1 MQEIE
6 FTANEAYKKS
16 PEHAA
21 MMEALMYYMYTNNVD
36 KISVPTLDKEDY
48 EVFCDKKFK
57 MSVAEDDSLT
67 LEMIEG
73 S

>member
-1 MQEIE
+1 MQGIE
-6 FTANEAYKKS
+6 FTINEAYERS

-21 MMEALMYYMYTNNVD
+21 MGEALMYYMYTNNVD

-57 MSVAEDDSLT
+57 MVAAEDDSFT
-67 LEMIEG
+67 LEMIG
-73 S
+73 K